1 MWQAILAFITP
12 AVARMLQALG
22 IGMLSYV
29 GLSALVERLVS
40 EAVASL
46 NGLPATLAAWV
57 GLLGIDQ
64 CLSIMLSALI
74 GRVAIQALTNVGL
87 KKV

>member
-46 NGLPATLAAWV
+46 AGLPATLAAWV

-64 CLSIMLSALI
+64 FLSIMLSALI
-74 GRVAIQALTNVGL
+74 GRVAIQALTNIGI

>member
-46 NGLPATLAAWV
+46 NGLPSTLAAWI

-64 CLSIMLSALI
+64 MLSIMLSALI